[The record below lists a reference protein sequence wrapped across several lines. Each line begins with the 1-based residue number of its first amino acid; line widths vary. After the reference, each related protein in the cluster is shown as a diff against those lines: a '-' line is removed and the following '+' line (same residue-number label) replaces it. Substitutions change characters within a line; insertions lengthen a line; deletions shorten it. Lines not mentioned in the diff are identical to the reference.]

1 MEKRTFQLQ
10 QDEEFSREFLIK
22 MSSVYLFIVAIIFI
36 PGLILVIKIY
46 KLLKFQDIPMLASI
60 FAISCSLF
68 FLGCYFITMIIEEN
82 FYIQNPDHPLL
93 EIYYRINS
101 SFNFLAINL
110 LFSAFI
116 FDLYKWWFFLLTQDI
131 SID

>member
-1 MEKRTFQLQ
+1 MEKKTYELKQNL
-10 QDEEFSREFLIK
+10 EFSGEFLIT
-22 MSSVYLFIVAIIFI
+22 MSSVYLFIVIITFI
-36 PGLILVIKIY
+36 PALVLVFKIY

-60 FAISCSLF
+60 IAISCSLF